1 MGEGGEEMMGKGDEG
16 ESNGMG
22 GKVGEKEG
30 VLRPDVW
37 YTPFFPTVVMM
48 ITRQSQTA
56 SRERSKP
63 RALPYS
69 GRISSVP

>member
-1 MGEGGEEMMGKGDEG
+1 
-16 ESNGMG
+16 MG